1 MLRTHMKKKTLLI
14 SLFAA
19 VLLGACGVNIPKAPT
34 LELELPVSGS
44 EEVWDASAHQ
54 GSPVLVAF
62 MASYCGWCKRSLPA
76 LETANA
82 EFKDKGVEVIG
93 VYVDEDEDV
102 IEKIKKDY
110 GLKSVI
116 LYRGGEAAGNMGV
129 QGFPH
134 IMLFDKN
141 HNLVKI
147 WSGYSDSLADEY
159 REHLNSLTK

>member
-1 MLRTHMKKKTLLI
+1 MKKKTLLI
-14 SLFAA
+14 ALFAA
-19 VLLGACGVNIPKAPT
+19 VLLGACGVNIPQAPT
-34 LELELPVSGS
+34 LELTLPVSGS
-44 EEVWDASAHQ
+44 EEMWTASDHQ

-62 MASYCGWCKRSLPA
+62 MASYCGWCKRSLSA

-93 VYVDEDEDV
+93 VYVDEDENAV
-102 IEKIKKDY
+102 EQIKKDY

-116 LYRGGEAAGNMGV
+116 LYQGGEAAGEMGV

-134 IMLFDKN
+134 IMLFDKK
-141 HNLVKI
+141 HNLVKV

-159 REHLNSLTK
+159 RAQLNKLTK